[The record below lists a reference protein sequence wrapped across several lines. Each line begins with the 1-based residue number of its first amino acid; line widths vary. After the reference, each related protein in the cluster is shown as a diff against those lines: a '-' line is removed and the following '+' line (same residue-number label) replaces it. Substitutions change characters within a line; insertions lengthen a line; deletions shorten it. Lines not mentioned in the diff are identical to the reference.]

1 MPSCM
6 RCREKSLTCRAPP
19 NAKRCAECTRAGNMR
34 CGLNGPDYRALQSE
48 RALIE
53 AAGEEAISLDEEA
66 AALQAAAAAKFAER
80 SAAAAAEFAAESAAA
95 AEKRKSATAR
105 RRRVQRQRAAF
116 QAKIAKIFSH
126 EDAAIAELEEEER
139 NEEAR
144 LAPEA
149 ALVDT
154 PAAADWGQPGVDYE
168 FDFRT
173 PEPLPAPSAS
183 G

>member
-1 MPSCM
+1 M
-6 RCREKSLTCRAPP
+6 L
-19 NAKRCAECTRAGNMR
+19 
-34 CGLNGPDYRALQSE
+34 LVRALQYE
-48 RALIE
+48 RAQIE
-53 AAGEEAISLDEEA
+53 IAVEEAISLDEEA
-66 AALQAAAAAKFAER
+66 ASLQ
-80 SAAAAAEFAAESAAA
+80 AAAAAEFAERSAALAAEFAAKTAAA
-95 AEKRKSATAR
+95 AEKGRIATAR
-105 RRRVQRQRAAF
+105 RRRAQRQRVAF
-116 QAKIAKIFSH
+116 QAKISKIVAH
-126 EDAAIAELEEEER
+126 EDIAIAELEEEER

-144 LAPEA
+144 LALEA